1 MGDFAARGKLGLQ
14 RMEQQAGLL
23 DGSFKVS
30 SHPGKG
36 TMIIVEATP

>member
-1 MGDFAARGKLGLQ
+1 MLGLQ

-30 SHPGKG
+30 SQSGKG
-36 TMIIVEATP
+36 TVITVEATP